1 MSKRIKNVMIEEL
14 ARELRK
20 SESCVVL
27 GLTALD
33 VTTTTEFRADLRSKG
48 VRVRVLK
55 NRIAAHAAKSIGWDG
70 MGDLMEGM
78 SAVAY
83 GEGGAVAASKC
94 LVAWERK
101 LPAKISIRGG
111 YMDGRLLDKS
121 QVQQLATIPDKA
133 TLLSMIAAAVVAPMS
148 QITGLINE
156 VLSGLARAVGA
167 AADKAGK
174 SE

>member
-1 MSKRIKNVMIEEL
+1 MSKRIKNLMIDEL

-20 SESCVVL
+20 SESCVLL
-27 GLTALD
+27 GLNALD

-55 NRIAAHAAKSIGWDG
+55 NRIAAHAAKTIGWDG

-83 GEGGAVAASKC
+83 GEGGAIAASKL
-94 LVAWERK
+94 LVSWERK
-101 LPAKISIRGG
+101 FPAKIKIRGG
-111 YMDGRLLDKS
+111 YLDGRILDKS
-121 QVQQLATIPDKA
+121 QVQELATIPDRA
-133 TLLSMIAAAVVAPMS
+133 TLYSMIAAAVVAPMS
-148 QITGLINE
+148 QITGLIGE
-156 VLSGLARAVGA
+156 MLSGIARAVGA